1 MAECSSGLPQNGCMQ
16 ASCNTAYPH
25 AILASPID
33 SSPELV
39 IRLLKFQIWSH
50 DFLREFKHHV
60 GVAGLIERCIRC
72 SQKWTHNSSY
82 SSTMASDSTF
92 MPCPLVSSFDSTERL
107 KKFNDDGREDDQDQD
122 SPDGDK
128 DPITA
133 TPRSLSTLR
142 FACHFHKYSPSM
154 YCAAG
159 CRNKTCEH
167 PGWEN
172 IAGVK

>member
-1 MAECSSGLPQNGCMQ
+1 MQ
-16 ASCNTAYPH
+16 AYCNTAYPH
-25 AILASPID
+25 AILASTID

-39 IRLLKFQIWSH
+39 VRLLQFQIWSYV
-50 DFLREFKHHV
+50 FLREFKYHAR
-60 GVAGLIERCIRC
+60 VAGLTERCIRC
-72 SQKWTHNSSY
+72 SQKWRQQHTHNSSY
-82 SSTMASDSTF
+82 SSTMASDSKFTSR
-92 MPCPLVSSFDSTERL
+92 PLVSSFDSTVRL
-107 KKFNDDGREDDQDQD
+107 KKFNDDGREDDQDQN

-128 DPITA
+128 DPTTA
-133 TPRSLSTLR
+133 TPRPLDTLR
-142 FACHFHKYSPSM
+142 FACHFHKYSPSR

>member
-1 MAECSSGLPQNGCMQ
+1 MQ

-25 AILASPID
+25 TILASTID

-39 IRLLKFQIWSH
+39 ISLLQIQIWSH
-50 DFLREFKHHV
+50 VFLREFTHRAR
-60 GVAGLIERCIRC
+60 VAGLIEDCIRC
-72 SQKWTHNSSY
+72 SQKWRQQHPHISSY

-92 MPCPLVSSFDSTERL
+92 TPCPLVSSFDSTERL

-128 DPITA
+128 DPTTA
-133 TPRSLSTLR
+133 TPRSRSTLR
-142 FACHFHKYSPSM
+142 FACHFHKYSPSR